1 MISHFQLITQDLKK
15 FSHVDQV
22 KMACENGAKWIQLR
36 AKNKNYNDWIKI
48 ASESIRICRDYGAKL
63 IINDSVQVAIEI
75 DADGVLLGRDDMP
88 IHSARA
94 LLGDHKIIG
103 GTGNSH
109 DDLLRI
115 VKEGADYA
123 VMGPYKFTPTKMNFK
138 SLLGIN
144 SYSKLLQ
151 FAKEHEIDI
160 PIIAIGG
167 IKTKDI
173 DELFSLGV
181 HGLAVSSA
189 VFSANEPSVALKEF
203 IEKIGEKV
211 PALWPSAPDNALIN

>member
-15 FSHVDQV
+15 FSHIEQV
-22 KMACENGAKWIQLR
+22 RMACENGAKWIQLR

-48 ASESIRICRDYGAKL
+48 ASESIRICREYGAKL
-63 IINDSVQVAIEI
+63 IINDSVQVALEI

-94 LLGDHKIIG
+94 LLGENKIIG

-109 DDLLRI
+109 EDLLRI
-115 VKEGADYA
+115 AKEGADYA

-144 SYSKLLQ
+144 SYSKLIH
-151 FAKEHEIDI
+151 FAKENEIDI

-167 IKTKDI
+167 IKLKDV

-181 HGLAVSSA
+181 HGIAVSSA
-189 VFSANEPSVALKEF
+189 VFSANDPAKALKSLM
-203 IEKIGEKV
+203 EKVGEKV
-211 PALWPSAPDNALIN
+211 PSMSTSVV